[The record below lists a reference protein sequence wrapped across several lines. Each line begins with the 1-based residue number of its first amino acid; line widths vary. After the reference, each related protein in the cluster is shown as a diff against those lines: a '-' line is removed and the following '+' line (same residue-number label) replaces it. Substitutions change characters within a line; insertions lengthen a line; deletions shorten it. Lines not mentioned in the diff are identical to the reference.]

1 MVWMFIASYKSLR
14 ERLIEQ
20 ESISSLIQ
28 LEYSGFEG
36 ATVPICTFVLS
47 RGMSSSPG
55 AFVRLND
62 FVGAAVQGPK
72 ALEIIQND
80 KARHRGEETNGTE
93 THLYRQMMSAF
104 MDIPGSPIVYWLSEK
119 MRTAFFRAV
128 NGRSL
133 GETFDIAQGITTGDN
148 GRFLR
153 MWWEVSRNK
162 SEFDRGH
169 DSTTWTRVWQA
180 ADKGGDFRRWFGN
193 NHWVIYWPDDGREIV
208 NFAGSTPRNVHT
220 RFRPSIACTKISSGG
235 ISFRAHDHGFVFTDA
250 SVAATRDNDLDAVL
264 GFVNSVTAN
273 HMMAALA
280 PTLNFEVGQIR
291 SLPYLVDGPGEEVLG
306 RVVAQLKANSTD
318 DWDSA
323 ETSWNFESNPLV
335 ELVEHRSW

>member
-1 MVWMFIASYKSLR
+1 MTPMVWMFIASYKSLR

-119 MRTAFFRAV
+119 MRTVFRDARPLREAV
-128 NGRSL
+128 RL
-133 GETFDIAQGITTGDN
+133 REGINTGDN
-148 GRFLR
+148 ELFLR
-153 MWWEVSRNK
+153 RWWEVSRLRTSFGRSHMGEP
-162 SEFDRGH
+162 SEKWVPHR
-169 DSTTWTRVWQA
+169 
-180 ADKGGDFRRWFGN
+180 KGGAFRRWAGN
-193 NHWVIYWPDDGREIV
+193 SEYVV
-208 NFAGSTPRNVHT
+208 NWGSSGEQIHEYHRIPLNTNGAPMRGKAGFFLPCLSWSR
-220 RFRPSIACTKISSGG
+220 ISSGDFSVRSYSSG
-235 ISFRAHDHGFVFTDA
+235 YSYDSTSPSIFA
-250 SVAATRDNDLDAVL
+250 SDKDITRTASLL
-264 GFVNSVTAN
+264 NSSIVTALL
-273 HMMAALA
+273 LA
-280 PTLNFEVGQIR
+280 TSPTLDYRLTALGNIPLPSAWSTYPAVNAREAIDIA
-291 SLPYLVDGPGEEVLG
+291 SL
-306 RVVAQLKANSTD
+306 
-318 DWDSA
+318 DWDSL
-323 ETSWNFESNPLV
+323 ETSWGFVRNPLV
-335 ELVEHRSW
+335 ALA